1 MDCKES
7 SKSILV
13 YFFLFSAAIPDGFQ
27 LFFEPLIG
35 DHTQLDRSVK
45 RLNLP
50 RSVVNIRIRL
60 NQSNPGILVEEP
72 KVFIAGVRRDIFVW
86 DWENERLLR

>member
-1 MDCKES
+1 M
-7 SKSILV
+7 
-13 YFFLFSAAIPDGFQ
+13 
-27 LFFEPLIG
+27 FFEPLMG

>member
-1 MDCKES
+1 M
-7 SKSILV
+7 
-13 YFFLFSAAIPDGFQ
+13 
-27 LFFEPLIG
+27 FFEPLMG

-86 DWENERLLR
+86 DWEKERLLRY

>member
-1 MDCKES
+1 M
-7 SKSILV
+7 
-13 YFFLFSAAIPDGFQ
+13 
-27 LFFEPLIG
+27 FFEPLMG

-86 DWENERLLR
+86 DWQNERLLR

>member
-1 MDCKES
+1 M
-7 SKSILV
+7 
-13 YFFLFSAAIPDGFQ
+13 
-27 LFFEPLIG
+27 G

-86 DWENERLLR
+86 DWEKERLLRYLCY